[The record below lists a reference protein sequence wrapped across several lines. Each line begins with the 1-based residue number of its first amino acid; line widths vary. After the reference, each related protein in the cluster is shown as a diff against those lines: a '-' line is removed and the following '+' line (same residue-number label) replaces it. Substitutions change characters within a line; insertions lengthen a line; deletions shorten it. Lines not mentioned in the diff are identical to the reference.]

1 MRESV
6 KTRVVDIKS
15 FHVRIAFVWN
25 VYGYLCV
32 IACAFRWGV
41 TLVGKFNYWALVTP
55 SWEKQFQVPEVY
67 RGMKLIPELCRDR
80 EFSVAIGFSKFSTAI
95 ENP

>member
-6 KTRVVDIKS
+6 ETRVVDIKS

-25 VYGYLCV
+25 VYGYLCA

-41 TLVGKFNYWALVTP
+41 TLIGKFNYWALLTP
-55 SWEKQFQVPEVY
+55 SYEKKIS
-67 RGMKLIPELCRDR
+67 GTGGIPGDEAHPRVV
-80 EFSVAIGFSKFSTAI
+80 S
-95 ENP
+95 